1 MARRGEVVAAL
12 HHVVHKCGARDLDD
26 VVALLKE
33 DAGRDYV
40 LQLLE
45 SYECRTA
52 AAAATA
58 FSDVPM
64 PPVNVVL
71 RVAAPPP
78 PPPIVKAVL
87 QIKVPRVPVA
97 VAGTMTGCRTRSV
110 KLQTARRLYEKAA
123 NTQTEPLPSAVE
135 NRMVVGAASMVH
147 ASTDCYLD
155 NLALGM
161 HGRAV
166 QTEISGPVVAA
177 SDFAELHTSTLAAA
191 VESDSQASK
200 AERKAKTDLVGMLKA
215 IVTRKDLLFPD
226 GALYEVYCKGEVD
239 SVRDWARVYKLTCG
253 LRPHGL
259 VVSIVCW

>member
-45 SYECRTA
+45 SDECRTA

-78 PPPIVKAVL
+78 PPPFVKAVL

-97 VAGTMTGCRTRSV
+97 VAGTMTDCRTRSV
-110 KLQTARRLYEKAA
+110 KLQTARACMRRQ
-123 NTQTEPLPSAVE
+123 QTLRQNLCPVLWKT
-135 NRMVVGAASMVH
+135 GWW
-147 ASTDCYLD
+147 
-155 NLALGM
+155 LALLPWCTRAPIAIWTNWRLACMAEQCRQKPVDRWSPRQTSPSCTLQWQPQWKAIARPQRQRGRRRQIWLECSRPLS
-161 HGRAV
+161 HGRTFCFQMV
-166 QTEISGPVVAA
+166 
-177 SDFAELHTSTLAAA
+177 L
-191 VESDSQASK
+191 
-200 AERKAKTDLVGMLKA
+200 
-215 IVTRKDLLFPD
+215 
-226 GALYEVYCKGEVD
+226 
-239 SVRDWARVYKLTCG
+239 SV
-253 LRPHGL
+253 
-259 VVSIVCW
+259 

>member
-12 HHVVHKCGARDLDD
+12 HHVVHKCGARDLED
-26 VVALLKE
+26 VIALLKE
-33 DAGRDYV
+33 DAGRDYL

-45 SYECRTA
+45 SDECRTA

-87 QIKVPRVPVA
+87 LIRVPRVPVA
-97 VAGTMTGCRTRSV
+97 AAGTMTDCRTQHAQS
-110 KLQTARRLYEKAA
+110 QTARRLYEKAA

-155 NLALGM
+155 KLALGM

-177 SDFAELHTSTLAAA
+177 SDFAELHTSMAAA

-215 IVTRKDLLFPD
+215 IVTRKDIQFPD

-239 SVRDWARVYKLTCG
+239 NVTDWARVYKLTCG
-253 LRPHGL
+253 PMDWL
-259 VVSIVCW
+259 